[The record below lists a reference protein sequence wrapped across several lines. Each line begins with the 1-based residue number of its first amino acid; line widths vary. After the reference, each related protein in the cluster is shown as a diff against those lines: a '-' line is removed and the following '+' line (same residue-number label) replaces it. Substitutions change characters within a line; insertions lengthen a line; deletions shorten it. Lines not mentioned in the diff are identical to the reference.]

1 MLVCFS
7 IDANIC
13 TLFQQVCVDECVV
26 DGGVHVSVIVFVCFR
41 GSVVSWQEVDA
52 IWIIDRDFVI
62 ELLLL
67 LLPIWQKRRSEFFKI
82 KFTDKL
88 CSLSI
93 SMKDKNL

>member
-67 LLPIWQKRRSEFFKI
+67 LLLLPIWQKRRLELF
-82 KFTDKL
+82 
-88 CSLSI
+88 
-93 SMKDKNL
+93 